1 MTPVDNG
8 YLATPTTNIGNPV
21 LVLHAWWG
29 LNDTIKRFCDQLAE
43 AGFVAYAPDLYR
55 GQVTDQID
63 EAEKLAGS
71 LDEHA
76 ERARADVDA
85 GVSLLKER
93 MGASYAGIAVIG
105 FSLGAFYALD
115 LSARDPENV
124 HSVVIYYGAGLADF
138 TQAKASYLGH
148 FAEDDPY
155 EPKEN
160 MDWLHDEITK
170 AGRSV
175 TFHTYPNTGHWFAE
189 PNRTDAYSEEAA
201 SLAWE
206 RTLTFLKESFAH

>member
-115 LSARDPENV
+115 LSARDPDNI
-124 HSVVIYYGAGLADF
+124 HSVVIYYGAGPADF
-138 TQAKASYLGH
+138 TRGEWPA
-148 FAEDDPY
+148 
-155 EPKEN
+155 
-160 MDWLHDEITK
+160 I
-170 AGRSV
+170 SV
-175 TFHTYPNTGHWFAE
+175 TLRRTIPTSRKRIWIGYTTRSARPGVRSPSIPIPTPDTGSRSQIEQTPIMRKRRPSPGSARLRF
-189 PNRTDAYSEEAA
+189 
-201 SLAWE
+201 
-206 RTLTFLKESFAH
+206 